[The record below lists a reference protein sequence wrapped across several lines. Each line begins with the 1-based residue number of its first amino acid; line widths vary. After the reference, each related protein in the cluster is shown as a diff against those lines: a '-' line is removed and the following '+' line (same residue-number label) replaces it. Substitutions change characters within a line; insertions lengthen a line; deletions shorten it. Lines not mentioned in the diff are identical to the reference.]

1 MSKIERSLVK
11 LLPQSC
17 LSGLILFLSLG
28 FAQGQPRVR
37 EQPHSVKRNLNYAG
51 GENPRQTLDLFV
63 PDKREEDETLPL
75 VVWIHGGGWRGGDK
89 KSGHSPNRIPALVST
104 GRYVGATIGYRLSEE
119 AQWPAQIHDC
129 KAAIRWL
136 RARSKKFGI
145 NPEKV
150 AVWGTSAGGHL
161 ASMLG
166 TSSGLKD
173 LEGELGKHLRKSSRV
188 QAVINGYGPSA
199 LLQMDDH
206 PSKIIHNAPY
216 SPESKLIGAP
226 IQKAKEKALQ
236 ASPLTHVSADDPPFL
251 HFHGTHDQLVPFHQS
266 EILHESLLAKEVS
279 SSLITI
285 QGGGHRLDASY
296 TRKYVLPFLDFH
308 FYDRGA
314 EVLDQSIPN
323 LN

>member
-1 MSKIERSLVK
+1 MRIQK
-11 LLPQSC
+11 PQALAG
-17 LSGLILFLSLG
+17 LSLFLLSV
-28 FAQGQPRVR
+28 FAQA
-37 EQPHSVKRNLNYAG
+37 QPHEHPFSVKYNLNYLG
-51 GENPRQTLDLFV
+51 GENPRQTLDLFI
-63 PDKREEDETLPL
+63 PDKPEDDEPLPL
-75 VVWIHGGGWRGGDK
+75 IIWIHGGGWRGGDK
-89 KSGHSPNRIPALVST
+89 KSGHAPNRIPALVST
-104 GRYVGATIGYRLSEE
+104 GRYLGATIGYRLSEE

-129 KAAIRWL
+129 KAAVRWL
-136 RARSKKFGI
+136 RARSEKFGI
-145 NPEKV
+145 HPDKI

-166 TSSGLKD
+166 TSGGLSE
-173 LEGELGKHLRKSSRV
+173 LEGELGKHTRRSSRV

-199 LLQMDDH
+199 LLQMDDQ

-226 IQKAKEKALQ
+226 IQKAKAKARQ

-266 EILHESLLAKEVS
+266 EILHESLLTKEVS
-279 SSLITI
+279 SSLITV
-285 QGGGHRLDASY
+285 QGGGHHLDASY

-308 FYDRGA
+308 FYDRGTRIQ
-314 EVLDQSIPN
+314 DQTIPN

>member
-1 MSKIERSLVK
+1 MN
-11 LLPQSC
+11 LPKPQVLTG
-17 LSGLILFLSLG
+17 LSLFLLSV
-28 FAQGQPRVR
+28 FAQGQSK
-37 EQPHSVKRNLNYAG
+37 EHLYSVKPNLNYLG
-51 GENPRQTLDLFV
+51 GDNPRQTLDLFI
-63 PDKREEDETLPL
+63 PDNREDDEPLPL
-75 VVWIHGGGWRGGDK
+75 IIWIHGGGWRAGDK
-89 KSGHSPNRIPALVST
+89 KSGHASSRIPALVST
-104 GRYVGATIGYRLSEE
+104 GRYIGAAIGYRLSEE

-129 KAAIRWL
+129 KAAVRWL

-145 NPEKV
+145 NPDKI

-166 TSSGLKD
+166 TSGGLME
-173 LEGELGKHLRKSSRV
+173 LEGELGKHRRKSSRV

-226 IQKAKEKALQ
+226 IQKAKAKALQ
-236 ASPLTHVSADDPPFL
+236 ASPINHASADDPPFL

-266 EILHESLLAKEVS
+266 EILHQALLEKKVA

-285 QGGGHRLDASY
+285 QGGGHRLYPSY
-296 TRKYVLPFLDFH
+296 TLKFVLPFIDFH
-308 FYDRGA
+308 FHDRGM
-314 EVLDQSIPN
+314 EILDQTIPN

>member
-1 MSKIERSLVK
+1 VNIQKQQVLAG
-11 LLPQSC
+11 
-17 LSGLILFLSLG
+17 LSLFLLSV
-28 FAQGQPRVR
+28 FAQGQPQ
-37 EQPHSVKRNLNYAG
+37 EQTYSVKYNLNYLD
-51 GENPRQTLDLFV
+51 GENPRQTLDLFI
-63 PDKREEDETLPL
+63 PESLEEDETLPL
-75 VVWIHGGGWRGGDK
+75 IVWIHGGGWRGGDK
-89 KSGHSPNRIPALVST
+89 KSGHSPNRIPTFVST
-104 GRYVGATIGYRLSEE
+104 GRYVGAAISYRLSEE
-119 AQWPAQIHDC
+119 ARWPAQIHDC

-136 RARSKKFGI
+136 RARFKKFGI

-226 IQKAKEKALQ
+226 IQKAKAKALQ
-236 ASPLTHVSADDPPFL
+236 ASPITHVSADDPPFL
-251 HFHGTHDQLVPFHQS
+251 HFHGTNDQLVPYHQS
-266 EILHESLLAKEVS
+266 EILHEALRANDVTST
-279 SSLITI
+279 LITI
-285 QGGGHRLDASY
+285 QGGGHRLDPSY

-308 FYDRGA
+308 FHDRGM
-314 EVLDQSIPN
+314 EIPNQTIPN

>member
-1 MSKIERSLVK
+1 MK
-11 LLPQSC
+11 LPCIQALGA
-17 LSGLILFLSLG
+17 LLLFSV
-28 FAQGQPRVR
+28 FAQGMPKLDER
-37 EQPHSVKRNLNYAG
+37 PYSVKRNLKYLG
-51 GENPRQTLDLFV
+51 GENPRQALDLFI
-63 PDKREEDETLPL
+63 PNKRMEGESLPL
-75 VVWIHGGGWRGGDK
+75 VVWIHGGGWRSGDK
-89 KSGHSPNRIPALVST
+89 KSGHAPNRIPALVST
-104 GRYVGATIGYRLSEE
+104 GRYLGATIGYRLSDE

-136 RARSKKFGI
+136 RARSEKFGI
-145 NPEKV
+145 HPDKI

-166 TSSGLKD
+166 TSGGLSE
-173 LEGELGKHLRKSSRV
+173 LEGELGKHTRKSSRV

-216 SPESKLIGAP
+216 SPESKLIGTP
-226 IQKAKEKALQ
+226 IQKAKAKALE
-236 ASPLTHVSADDPPFL
+236 ASPITHVSSDDPPFL

-266 EILHESLLAKEVS
+266 EILHQALLAKEVS

-285 QGGGHRLDASY
+285 QGGGHRLDPSY

-308 FYDRGA
+308 FYDLGM
-314 EVLDQSIPN
+314 EIPD
-323 LN
+323 LNIPSLNGENSKNRIPR

>member
-1 MSKIERSLVK
+1 MPKLDER
-11 LLPQSC
+11 PY
-17 LSGLILFLSLG
+17 
-28 FAQGQPRVR
+28 
-37 EQPHSVKRNLNYAG
+37 SVKRNLKYLG
-51 GENPRQTLDLFV
+51 GENPRQALDLFI
-63 PDKREEDETLPL
+63 PNKRMEGEILPL
-75 VVWIHGGGWRGGDK
+75 VVWIHGGGWRSGDK
-89 KSGHSPNRIPALVST
+89 KSGHAPNRIPALVST
-104 GRYVGATIGYRLSEE
+104 GRYLGATIGYRLSDE

-136 RARSKKFGI
+136 RARSEKFGI
-145 NPEKV
+145 HPDKI

-166 TSSGLKD
+166 TSGGLSELD
-173 LEGELGKHLRKSSRV
+173 GELGKHTRKSSRV

-206 PSKIIHNAPY
+206 PSKIIHNAPC

-226 IQKAKEKALQ
+226 IQKAKAKALQ
-236 ASPLTHVSADDPPFL
+236 ASPITHVSPDDPPFL

-266 EILHESLLAKEVS
+266 EILHEALLTKEVS

-285 QGGGHRLDASY
+285 QGGGHRLDPSY

-308 FYDRGA
+308 FYDLGM
-314 EVLDQSIPN
+314 EIPD
-323 LN
+323 LNVPSLNGENSKNRTPR